1 MDINL
6 SISSAP
12 LITQNIAVRIFKA
25 SAPAVIVAV
34 QEFTP
39 PHSSPRNITF
49 TGLDPVVYIVNIYE
63 TPGDPVTGT
72 LRHSFIYDPTFQQ
85 AEVKDPENLVFAG
98 GETFYEDATWA
109 GFTPELVIRNS
120 QGPLAE
126 PDQITWRLNGSGEI
140 IGFTLAAIGDEF
152 SAGER
157 VAVSFVPKIV
167 TYTPSVE
174 SAKFVTDTRVVTA
187 TGNIT
192 SADAGKMLLVQ
203 GATSSLTL
211 TLPAVG
217 STDTYLMYMIVS
229 EGGSHVSVDIVVSGG
244 GSTINYF
251 GNRSSLNLIQGERAW
266 LLYTGSGYMVINEI
280 QGVLRVGDVL
290 HQYDKDATTQGAIFA
305 DGALLDR
312 VQYKRLWDY
321 VDTKLDAA
329 TQVLTDSAWLS
340 SNANHGFYSIGDGVT
355 TFRVPRLYTDGFLRG
370 VTGVSTEVPGRHE
383 DDAVLNHQH
392 IAPSVGGDAP
402 GGGLIAYGKA
412 TDQAAAFTAQY
423 TTAGTNFRDL
433 VSNPTDT
440 DGTYV
445 GNATE
450 NKVNNVGVYLMIR
463 Y

>member
-6 SISSAP
+6 SISAAP
-12 LITQNIAVRIFKA
+12 LITQNIAIRIFKA

-39 PHSSPRNITF
+39 PHASPRNITF
-49 TGLDPVVYIVNIYE
+49 TGLDPVVFIVNIYE

-85 AEVKDPENLVFAG
+85 AEVKDPENLEFAG

-126 PDQITWRLNGSGEI
+126 PDQITWRLNGSGQI

-174 SAKFVTDTRVVTA
+174 SAKFVTDTRIITASGAITA
-187 TGNIT
+187 T
-192 SADAGKMLLVQ
+192 DAGKMLLVQ
-203 GATSSLTL
+203 GATSSLAL

-217 STDTYLMYMIVS
+217 TTDTYLMYMITS
-229 EGGSHVSVDIVVSGG
+229 EQGSHVSVDITVDGG
-244 GSTINYF
+244 GAVINYF
-251 GNRSSLNLIQGERAW
+251 GARTNLNLIQGERAW
-266 LLYTGSGYMVINEI
+266 LLYTGTGYFVINEI
-280 QGVLRVGDVL
+280 QGLLRVGDIL
-290 HQYDKDATTQGAIFA
+290 HQYDKDATVQGAIFA
-305 DGALLDR
+305 NGALLDR
-312 VQYKRLWDY
+312 TQYKRLWNF
-321 VDTKLDAA
+321 VQQLDASMLIDDA
-329 TQVLTDSAWLS
+329 TWTGSAAQHARFS
-340 SNANHGFYSIGDGVT
+340 TGDGAT
-355 TFRVPRLYTDGFLRG
+355 TFRIPRLYTDGFLRG
-370 VTGVSTEVPGRHE
+370 VDGSTRLAAAHQ
-383 DDAVLNHQH
+383 DDAVLSHQH

-402 GGGLIAYGKA
+402 GGGLIGYGKA
-412 TDQAAAFTAQY
+412 TDQPSDFTAQY

-440 DGTYV
+440 DGTYI
-445 GNATE
+445 GNGTE
-450 NKVNNVGVYLMIR
+450 NLVNNVGVYLMIR